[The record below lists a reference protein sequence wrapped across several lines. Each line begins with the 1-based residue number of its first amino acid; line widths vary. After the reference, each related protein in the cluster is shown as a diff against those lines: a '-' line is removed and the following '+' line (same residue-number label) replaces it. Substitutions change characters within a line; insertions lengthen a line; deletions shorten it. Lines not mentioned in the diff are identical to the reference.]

1 MSRCKTLLDRGGP
14 PDFAHFINLSPQ
26 FLARRPLVEELLQ
39 NAKTYAESCKLG
51 EGAAHPLVL
60 EITERQRIGNL
71 DTLRADLQP
80 LLDFGFRLALDDFGS
95 GYSSFMY
102 LANLPI
108 SFLKIEGWLVLNMR
122 REHKIAS
129 VVESMAHFAR
139 KEGIKT
145 IAEHVEDA
153 ETAHILRDMG
163 VNWGQG
169 WYFGRPQSH

>member
-1 MSRCKTLLDRGGP
+1 M
-14 PDFAHFINLSPQ
+14 
-26 FLARRPLVEELLQ
+26 ARRGLVEELLQ
-39 NAKTYAESCKLG
+39 NAQEYAESCKLG
-51 EGAAHPLVL
+51 EGAANPLVL

-129 VVESMAHFAR
+129 VVESMAGFAR

-163 VNWGQG
+163 VDWGQG